1 MVTFEEISPA
11 DFFYRNR
18 DIAGFTNPTR
28 AIFSSIRELVE
39 NALDASDL
47 SNIPPEIYIRLSR
60 ENAEEVQP
68 ELGVGV
74 YKLRVM
80 DNGSGIPARHVP
92 SAFGQVLFGS
102 KYKLK
107 QARGTFGLGGTMAIL
122 YGQITTH
129 KPVEVRSST
138 GTSKTYEYK
147 LVIDIQRNRPLI
159 LDRKIHRNKE
169 RWRGTIVEFS
179 LEGDYFRAMPKI
191 LEYLKQ
197 TALVTPYA
205 DIEFV
210 DPKGRLYVFTK
221 ATTKMP
227 PPPKETL
234 PHPYGVDVET
244 IQRLVR
250 VTECRTMLD
259 FMQRHFH
266 RVGGGTA
273 VNFLGFAGF
282 IRSADPKKLKHE
294 DITRLLH
301 TMKRFK
307 RYFGDVNIEKL
318 EGFTKTTQSR
328 SMLDFMKTHF
338 QKVDKNVVL
347 RLLLAAGFLRTK
359 DPRKL
364 RPDEIVR
371 LVRMMKRFNGFLPP
385 DASCLSPLG
394 EELLET
400 GILKELKPEFIAVSQ
415 RKPSTYSGHPFIVE
429 AAIAYGGNIPK
440 KDDILIYRFA
450 NRIPL
455 LYDEA
460 SDVSVRVVRSMN
472 WRRYKVTLD
481 MPIAILVHVCS
492 TKVPYKTVG
501 KEFIA
506 DRPEVKSEILNGIRE
521 VARQLQKF
529 LTKREYVKK
538 KTRSLTIFSRFLP
551 KIAKFSTEL
560 ARKQELPYITRIL
573 AGILEDYGESIIWYP
588 RKEVGTSVIIKVIV
602 QTVQATEIAI
612 ESDYSSKDYIR
623 IYFLSD
629 IDQQDKIMHQSM
641 KYKVETIQDTR
652 FEKQLIYRTAICK
665 RVIENEAN
673 RLEWKPESP
682 DTKQTFLVTN
692 KQF

>member
-1 MVTFEEISPA
+1 LVTFEEISPA

-18 DIAGFTNPTR
+18 DIAGFTNPAR

-39 NALDASDL
+39 NALDASDQ
-47 SNIPPEIYIRLSR
+47 SNVPPEIYIRLSR
-60 ENAEEVQP
+60 EDAEETQR
-68 ELGVGV
+68 ELEAGV
-74 YKLRVM
+74 YRLRIV
-80 DNGSGIPARHVP
+80 DNGSGIPARHIP

-129 KPVEVRSST
+129 KPVEVKSST

-147 LVIDIQRNRPLI
+147 LMIDIQRNRPLI
-159 LDRKIHRNKE
+159 LDRKIRRNKE
-169 RWRGTIVEFS
+169 RWRGTIVDFS
-179 LEGDYFRAMPKI
+179 LEGDYFRAVSKI

-205 DIEFV
+205 DIKFV
-210 DPKGRLYVFTK
+210 DPKGRLYLFTR
-221 ATTKMP
+221 ATKKMP

-250 VTECRTMLD
+250 VTEYRNMLD
-259 FMQRHFH
+259 FMQKHFH
-266 RVGGGTA
+266 RVGEGISLS
-273 VNFLGFAGF
+273 FLEFAGF
-282 IRSADPKKLKHE
+282 IKSADPKKLKHE
-294 DITRLLH
+294 DVIRLVQLI
-301 TMKRFK
+301 KKYQKF
-307 RYFGDVNIEKL
+307 FDGLNVEKVEHL
-318 EGFTKTTQSR
+318 IKTTKSR
-328 SMLDFMKTHF
+328 NMLDFMKTHF
-338 QKVDKNVVL
+338 PKVAKNIIL
-347 RLLLAAGFLRTK
+347 RLLLAAGFIKTK

-429 AAIAYGGNIPK
+429 TAIAYGGNIPK

-460 SDVSVRVVRSMN
+460 SDVSVRVIRSMN
-472 WRRYKVTLD
+472 WRRYKVTSD

-506 DRPEVKSEILNGIRE
+506 DRPEVNGEILNGIRE
-521 VARQLQKF
+521 VARQIQKF
-529 LTKREYVKK
+529 LTKREHVEKE
-538 KTRSLTIFSRFLP
+538 RRRLTVFSKYLP
-551 KIAKFSTEL
+551 KIARFSTN
-560 ARKQELPYITRIL
+560 L
-573 AGILEDYGESIIWYP
+573 AGKKEEPDLELLL
-588 RKEVGTSVIIKVIV
+588 KSVK
-602 QTVQATEIAI
+602 TI
-612 ESDYSSKDYIR
+612 EEQGY
-623 IYFLSD
+623 
-629 IDQQDKIMHQSM
+629 
-641 KYKVETIQDTR
+641 
-652 FEKQLIYRTAICK
+652 
-665 RVIENEAN
+665 
-673 RLEWKPESP
+673 
-682 DTKQTFLVTN
+682 
-692 KQF
+692 